1 MERGL
6 LEGFLEQG
14 FSLERIGGLVGR
26 NPSTVSY
33 WLRKHGL
40 EPVHKRKHAARGRID
55 RATLESLV
63 EAGASS
69 QAIAAQL
76 EVSVGTVRH
85 WLSRY
90 GLRTHRGAARE
101 LRRASMK
108 GCPPTAEM
116 DCYRHGLTLFRLEGR
131 RIYRCLKCRSEN
143 VSRRRRKVKSILV
156 REAGGRCRLCGY
168 DRFAGALHFHHLDPQ
183 EKSFGVSGNGLARSL
198 ERARAEARKCALLCS
213 NCHAEVEAGVA
224 SL

>member
-1 MERGL
+1 MERAL
-6 LEGFLEQG
+6 LEGFLEKG
-14 FSLERIGGLVGR
+14 LSLEQIGALVGR

-40 EPVHKRKHAARGRID
+40 EPVHKRRHAARGGIE

-69 QAIAAQL
+69 REMATQL
-76 EVSVGTVRH
+76 GVSLGTVRH

-90 GLRTHRGAARE
+90 RLQTQRSADRERPKAAGKDRPE
-101 LRRASMK
+101 F
-108 GCPPTAEM
+108 AEM
-116 DCYRHGLTLFRLEGR
+116 DCRRHGSTLFRLEGR
-131 RIYRCLKCRSEN
+131 GRYRCLRCRSGY
-143 VSRRRRKVKSILV
+143 VSDRRRRVKSILV
-156 REAGGRCRLCGY
+156 NEAGGCCRLCGY
-168 DRFAGALHFHHLDPQ
+168 DRFAGALQFHHLDPR
-183 EKSFGVSGNGLARSL
+183 EKSFGVSDDGLTRSL
-198 ERARAEARKCALLCS
+198 ERARVEASKCVLLCS